1 MNITDR
7 RGFFKSAAILP
18 AIAGAAAI
26 PGIAEAFQSD
36 PIPGWFKEWKQVRAI
51 YEALP
56 DDTDAAYGAWDRAR
70 DIEDRILETEATTI
84 AGLAAQAEL
93 VMHKDSLLCAFLDVS
108 DFPVFENM
116 RSALNKMQGAA

>member
-36 PIPGWFKEWKQVRAI
+36 PIPGWFKEWK
-51 YEALP
+51 
-56 DDTDAAYGAWDRAR
+56 
-70 DIEDRILETEATTI
+70 
-84 AGLAAQAEL
+84 
-93 VMHKDSLLCAFLDVS
+93 
-108 DFPVFENM
+108 
-116 RSALNKMQGAA
+116 